1 MSTYNLSDLKSE
13 YPNGIFFNFLPKLGF
28 KDNTQISNFLITN
41 WNNWNHKHCTDVR
54 LDKLIESIIFAYQ
67 ILIKTNFN
75 QYDKIGM
82 NTFFIRDMLFSIFI
96 IQDEKKS
103 LKNKEFY
110 FNKYPQLK
118 MYVEGKYFETK

>member
-103 LKNKEFY
+103 LKNKELY